1 MSAEG
6 LAAVRAVYAALAVGD
21 PGPLSQ
27 VIDPDIEWS
36 EPEGAPVIAGVFRGR
51 AAVFTEVFGR
61 IPEVWAEFACEPQS
75 FLDAGDHVIVTGLLR
90 VQGLGTGRRADVP
103 FVHDWTLRDGRAVAW
118 RCHTDTAVLQAVRS
132 SR

>member
-1 MSAEG
+1 MSAADLE
-6 LAAVRAVYAALAVGD
+6 AVRAVYAALASGD

-27 VIDPDIEWS
+27 IMHPDIAWA
-36 EPEGAPVIAGVFRGR
+36 EPEGAPVIAGVVHGR
-51 AAVFTEVFGR
+51 AAVFTEVFAR
-61 IPEVWAEFACEPQS
+61 IPEVWAEFACDPQE